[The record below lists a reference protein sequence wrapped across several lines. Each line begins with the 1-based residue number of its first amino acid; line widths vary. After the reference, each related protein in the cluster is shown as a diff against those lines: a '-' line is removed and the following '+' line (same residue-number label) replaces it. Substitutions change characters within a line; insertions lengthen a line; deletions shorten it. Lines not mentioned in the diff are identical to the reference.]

1 MKTKEKEQ
9 KIKKLPD
16 VQSDTKRMSAAGKW
30 LNDTHSAPF
39 MRIVDMRAVLR

>member
-16 VQSDTKRMSAAGKW
+16 VQSSAKKKSAFILFWEKYPNGAGE
-30 LNDTHSAPF
+30 
-39 MRIVDMRAVLR
+39 IVDMRAVLR